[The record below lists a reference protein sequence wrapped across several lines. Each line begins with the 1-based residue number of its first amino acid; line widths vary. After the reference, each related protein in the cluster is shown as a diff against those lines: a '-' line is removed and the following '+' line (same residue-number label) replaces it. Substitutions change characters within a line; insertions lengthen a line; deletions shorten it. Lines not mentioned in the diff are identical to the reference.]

1 MKKICVII
9 PVFNALKEV
18 KACIKSVLKNF
29 DFNLGEVLIADDC
42 SDKRTEKFLKKIT
55 TQNKNKLKLFRNEI
69 NLGYL
74 KKLQ

>member
-42 SDKRTEKFLKKIT
+42 SDTRTEKFLKKIT
-55 TQNKNKLKLFRNEI
+55 AQNKNKLKLFRNEI